1 MRRRIARTIVA
12 LMAGIVVGGLAAGDR
27 VAAGQ
32 AKPKAPVKPAAT
44 ATPAAPA
51 FFTTPLTP
59 AELAGKQAVIETPKG
74 RIVIDLLPEQA
85 PHHVGHFIKLAA
97 EGAYTGTTFHRLI
110 RHGIIQ
116 GGDPLSKD
124 PSKADL
130 YGTGGLGV
138 LRAEPGAGAHVRG
151 AVSAVLVPGKRDSAG
166 AQFFICVS
174 PQPALDGQYT
184 VFGRVVEGIAVVT
197 RISEA
202 PADAA
207 GKAAERIEMTS
218 VTIRDKPT
226 GPEPF
231 STESAAELGAYRA
244 VVETSKGNITV
255 EFLPD
260 KAPGHVR
267 QFLRLAAA
275 GVYDDTAFHRV
286 APGFVIQGGYLG
298 SRTSPM
304 DDGQQQLVRPLPPE
318 FNDTVHDRGI
328 LSMARGEDPGS
339 ATTSFFIVTGRSQ
352 ALDGKYTA
360 FGRVVEGLEVVEA
373 IEKVERNG
381 EAPVTRVEVYRIR
394 VVKPDR

>member
-1 MRRRIARTIVA
+1 MIVA
-12 LMAGIVVGGLAAGDR
+12 LIAGIVVGGLAAGDR

-32 AKPKAPVKPAAT
+32 AKPTPPARPAPKASPPAPV
-44 ATPAAPA
+44 
-51 FFTTPLTP
+51 FFTTPLGP

-74 RIVIDLLPEQA
+74 RIVIDLLPDQA
-85 PHHVGHFIKLAA
+85 PNHVGHFIKLAT
-97 EGAYTGTTFHRLI
+97 EGAYNGTTFHRLI

-116 GGDPLSKD
+116 GGDPLSRD

-130 YGTGGLGV
+130 YGTGGLGM
-138 LRAEPGAGAHVRG
+138 LKAEPGAGAHVRG
-151 AVSAVLVPGKRDSAG
+151 AVSAVLVPGRRDSAG

-184 VFGRVVEGIAVVT
+184 VFGRVAEGIAVVT
-197 RISEA
+197 KISEA
-202 PADAA
+202 PADSI

-218 VTIRDKPT
+218 VTIRDTPA

-231 STESAAELGAYRA
+231 STESVAELAAYRA

-255 EFLPD
+255 AFFPD

-304 DDGQQQLVRPLPPE
+304 DDAQQQLVRPLPPE
-318 FNDTVHDRGI
+318 FNDTLHDRGI

-339 ATTSFFIVTGRSQ
+339 ATSSFFIVTGRSQ

-360 FGRVVEGLEVVEA
+360 FGWVVEGLDVVGA
-373 IEKVERNG
+373 IEQVERSG
-381 EAPVTRVEVYRIR
+381 ETPVTRIEVFRIR
-394 VVKPDR
+394 VVRPDR

>member
-1 MRRRIARTIVA
+1 VA
-12 LMAGIVVGGLAAGDR
+12 LIAGIVVCGLAAGDP

-32 AKPKAPVKPAAT
+32 AKPKAPARPASKASP
-44 ATPAAPA
+44 PAPV
-51 FFTTPLTP
+51 FFTTPLGP

-74 RIVIDLLPEQA
+74 RIVIDLLPDQA
-85 PHHVGHFIKLAA
+85 PNHVGHFIKLAT
-97 EGAYTGTTFHRLI
+97 EGAYNGTTFHRLI

-124 PSKADL
+124 ASKADL

-138 LRAEPGAGAHVRG
+138 LKAEPGAGAHVRG

-184 VFGRVVEGIAVVT
+184 VFGRVVEGIAAVT

-207 GKAAERIEMTS
+207 GKAADRIDLTS
-218 VTIRDKPT
+218 VTIRDKPA
-226 GPEPF
+226 GPDTF
-231 STESAAELGAYRA
+231 TAASAADLGAYRA
-244 VVETSKGNITV
+244 VVETSKGSITV
-255 EFLPD
+255 AFFPD
-260 KAPGHVR
+260 KAPEHVR

-286 APGFVIQGGYLG
+286 APGFVIQGGYMG

-304 DDGQQQLVRPLPPE
+304 DDAQQQLIRNMAPE

-328 LSMARGEDPGS
+328 LSMARGEDPAS
-339 ATTSFFIVTGRSQ
+339 ATT
-352 ALDGKYTA
+352 
-360 FGRVVEGLEVVEA
+360 
-373 IEKVERNG
+373 
-381 EAPVTRVEVYRIR
+381 
-394 VVKPDR
+394 